1 MKKLTGRFAAILL
14 IAAMVMTMVS
24 GCSNNASNETTKA
37 NAGDGSLAAAG
48 SSAEDT
54 KAGDW
59 HDDLPEDFEIHQMR
73 AEYKKSAVYKDVI
86 MPRVSRE
93 EDRIV
98 AALCGADQETYAV
111 VEFQTETGGCK

>member
-48 SSAEDT
+48 ASAE
-54 KAGDW
+54 
-59 HDDLPEDFEIHQMR
+59 ED
-73 AEYKKSAVYKDVI
+73 VYK
-86 MPRVSRE
+86 RQ
-93 EDRIV
+93 
-98 AALCGADQETYAV
+98 LCGICG
-111 VEFQTETGGCK
+111 TGAYERIS